1 MNLKMCKVGD
11 LVRPSDLDVVFEIVA
26 VNKASVNLRGPKN
39 SRIGLLKG
47 VVYPDTTFMF
57 VNPKYLRRVKL

>member
-1 MNLKMCKVGD
+1 MKIKNCKAGD
-11 LVRPSDLDVVFEIVA
+11 FVKTPDLDAIFEIVA
-26 VNKASVNLRGPKN
+26 VNKASVNIRGPKN
-39 SRIGLLKG
+39 SQIGLLKG